1 MACTVS
7 TISSIAGCAGDE
19 GGIERS
25 FMCNLTDI
33 ASVTLTSGVISNFTM
48 TSTSQWKQLT
58 YDQDDTAYFNQT
70 GARTNGRF
78 SATQAAFL
86 KFKGLS
92 AAYTTAANA
101 VKDCCA
107 VVVIHVL
114 SNGTRLVQGI
124 ELDSSAVGLFK
135 VSRVETRV
143 TPSLQSD
150 TGANQSRME
159 FLIEG
164 TTNDFAPTTDLT
176 DTEIL
181 AL

>member
-1 MACTVS
+1 MACTIS

-25 FMCNLTDI
+25 FFCNFTDI
-33 ASVTLTSGVISNFTM
+33 AAVTLTSGVISNFTM
-48 TSTSQWKQLT
+48 TATDQWKQYT

-70 GARTNGRF
+70 GGRTNGRF
-78 SATQAAFL
+78 SATQVAFM

-92 AAYTTAANA
+92 AAYITAANA
-101 VKDCCA
+101 AKDCCA
-107 VVVIHVL
+107 VVAIHVFA
-114 SNGTRLVQGI
+114 NGTRLVQGI
-124 ELDSSAVGLFK
+124 EIDSNAVGGFK
-135 VSRVETRV
+135 VSRIETRI
-143 TPSLQSD
+143 TPTLNSD

-164 TTNDFAPTTDLT
+164 STNDFSVTTDLT
-176 DTEIL
+176 DSEIL